1 MNENN
6 MKSTILLSAILVLT
20 GCGVRPAPEGRL
32 DPYESKQVHFA
43 SNDLKHETAV
53 QEPRVARDDN
63 GYVYVTVPI
72 RSETSKELYVDYR
85 VTFFDQSR
93 QVLSQTG
100 WFTKTLSPKVP
111 DQIVVNSMSTRA
123 ADFQVDFRWAK

>member
-1 MNENN
+1 
-6 MKSTILLSAILVLT
+6 MKRIIVMTAALILA
-20 GCGVRPAPEGRL
+20 GCGVRPPLEGRL

-63 GYVYVTVPI
+63 NYVYVTVPI
-72 RSETSKELYVDYR
+72 RSETDKELYVDYR
-85 VTFFDQSR
+85 VTFFDR
-93 QVLSQTG
+93 NRVVLSQTG

-111 DQIVVNSMSTRA
+111 DQIVVNSMSPLA
-123 ADFQVDFRWAK
+123 DDFQVDF